1 VRAPTDEG
9 RSSAHEDLNFQ
20 RADESLGPKRGIG
33 NNNLF
38 CRCRFAPGHG
48 TYSVQMNIYDRA
60 AENKKKVGWRN
71 NNSRSV
77 VICAVLERALATEA
91 RSNASAA

>member
-1 VRAPTDEG
+1 
-9 RSSAHEDLNFQ
+9 
-20 RADESLGPKRGIG
+20 
-33 NNNLF
+33 
-38 CRCRFAPGHG
+38 
-48 TYSVQMNIYDRA
+48 MNIYDRA